1 MRLCRVFCVLATLS
15 APAAVAHAQSTLTTA
30 SLNTTHLASPAPALD
45 AAWARDQ
52 ELGVLHGQTT
62 AQLNSQTAFT
72 ADTGRDFGPAV
83 EFQEPTTR
91 AFSPAN
97 LTSTGVAGFAAT
109 SNQDIWVE
117 GDGFSDRLRVT
128 TRGTLRRAD
137 GTPVPPGLQDAAG
150 FDVDGYDLSYTRGWP
165 VARGYTPSGLEV
177 SLTPH
182 AGIGVGDRG
191 GSAEAGAT
199 LRIGQGL
206 DRMVRDGQTFGERA
220 RWYLYA
226 AGSGRAVGYNFAR
239 TRDGDYAR
247 SGYSHDS
254 GSFLGDA
261 SVGVA
266 YRKGAVQGSFGVVY
280 REIEAEGLPRNANVD
295 KDVSEGLIAF
305 QLSLKPEW

>member
-1 MRLCRVFCVLATLS
+1 MLS
-15 APAAVAHAQSTLTTA
+15 APAVAAQAQSTLSTA
-30 SLNTTHLASPAPALD
+30 SLNTTNLATPAPALD
-45 AAWARDQ
+45 SAWARDQ
-52 ELGVLHGQTT
+52 ELGLLHGQTT

-83 EFQEPTTR
+83 EFREPTQN
-91 AFSPAN
+91 AFGAS

-137 GTPVPPGLQDAAG
+137 GTPVPPGLQDVAG
-150 FDVDGYDLSYTRGWP
+150 FDVEGYDLRYTRGWP

-177 SLTPH
+177 TLTPH

-206 DRMVRDGQTFGERA
+206 DRMVREGTEAFGERA

-247 SGYSHDS
+247 SGYTHDS

-261 SVGVA
+261 SIGVA
-266 YRKGAVQGSFGVVY
+266 YRKGAMQGSFGVVY
-280 REIEAEGLPRNANVD
+280 RQIEAEGLPRNANVD